1 MNCQS
6 TSVKLSFGEKFG
18 YGLGD
23 TASNFVWALMM
34 NFIMFYYT
42 DIFGITAAAAG
53 TMLLFARST
62 DGVADFFIGA
72 IADRTKSKWGRFR
85 PYLLWLCVPLAIVFV
100 LAFTTPDISPAGKLV
115 WAWVTYNL
123 MMLLYSAINIPY
135 GALSGVMTDDP
146 LERTSLNSYRMS
158 LAQIG
163 GIIANSSFIVLI
175 AKFGAGNQQLG
186 AQRTVMLFSLAAIV
200 LFLISFWTTKER
212 IHPPKEQK
220 TNLLQDIK
228 NLFRNRHWIMMFVTG
243 IINITFAVVRGT
255 AGIYYLQRYL
265 KLDTS
270 GADKSFFKWEDGQ
283 AVEVFYLGQIGT
295 YFLISGLAMI
305 FGAMMT
311 RFAVKLLGKKWSF
324 ITSLALVGLTAIPF
338 YFIKPDQ
345 VSLVYAFQIIGMIF
359 AGINATLFWAMVA
372 DTADFQEWKY
382 NVRTTGVAFS
392 ATTCA
397 QKAGMGIGAAIAGYL
412 ISYFGYDPKAAAQNP
427 EAIRGIL
434 LLISVIP
441 AVGLLLL
448 SCLFTIYGLNE
459 HICKTMREELAQRR
473 EKEQPRA

>member
-1 MNCQS
+1 MQS
-6 TSVKLSFGEKFG
+6 ESKSMKLSFGEKFG

-62 DGVADFFIGA
+62 DGVVDFFIGA
-72 IADRTKSKWGRFR
+72 MADRTKTRWGRFR
-85 PYLLWLCVPLAIVFV
+85 PYLIWLCVPLAVVFV
-100 LAFTTPDISPAGKLV
+100 LAFTTPDLSPAGKLV
-115 WAWVTYNL
+115 WAWVTYNAL
-123 MMLLYSAINIPY
+123 MLLYSAINIPY
-135 GALSGVMTDDP
+135 GALSGVMTDDS
-146 LERTSLNSYRMS
+146 LDRTSLNSYRMS

-186 AQRTVMLFSLAAIV
+186 AQRTVMLFSIVAVV

-212 IHPPKEQK
+212 IQPPVDQK
-220 TNLLQDIK
+220 TNLLQDLK
-228 NLFRNRHWIMMFVTG
+228 YLFRNPHWVMMFAVG

-265 KLDTS
+265 KLDSS
-270 GADKSFFKWEDGQ
+270 GAAKSFFKWEAGQ
-283 AVEVFYLGQIGT
+283 GIEVFYLGQIGT
-295 YFLISGLAMI
+295 YFLLSGLAMI

-311 RFAVKLLGKKWSF
+311 RFAVKLMGKKWSF
-324 ITSLALVGLTAIPF
+324 IISLALVGLTAIPF

-345 VSLVYAFQIIGMIF
+345 MPLVYAFQMLGMVF

-382 NVRTTGVAFS
+382 KVRTTGVAFS

-412 ISYFGYDPKAAAQNP
+412 ISRFGYDPKAASQSP

-441 AVGLLLL
+441 AVGLILL
-448 SCLFTIYGLNE
+448 SAAFTIYGLNE
-459 HICKTMREELAQRR
+459 NICKTMREELAARR
-473 EKEQPRA
+473 ASGQ